1 MFHIPKRDPRTKEE
15 QLNDFIYLYIKL
27 DAKAERV
34 EQATVVGP
42 IDASVVQELEM
53 ASPSSKSSDL
63 ALMIPLISCNLLK
76 KTWPTVSQT

>member
-15 QLNDFIYLYIKL
+15 ELNDFIYYLYIKL
-27 DAKAERV
+27 DAKAEQV

-42 IDASVVQELEM
+42 IAASVVQELEM

-63 ALMIPLISCNLLK
+63 ALMIPLISCNP
-76 KTWPTVSQT
+76 WPTVSQT